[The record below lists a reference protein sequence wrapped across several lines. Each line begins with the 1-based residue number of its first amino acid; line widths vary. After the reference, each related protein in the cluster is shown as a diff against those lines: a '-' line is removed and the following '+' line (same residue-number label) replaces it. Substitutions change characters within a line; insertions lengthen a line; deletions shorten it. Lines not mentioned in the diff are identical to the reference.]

1 MLGRA
6 ARKRLLSFHAHNL
19 RRWTHDR
26 HKTVDDKPFGGGPG
40 MLMKPQPFLEALAWL
55 KLRNIKT
62 GRRRTGAARARV
74 IATAA
79 NGKPF
84 THADAARLATR
95 YTRIVF
101 LCGRYEGMDQRIL
114 DRLADEVFS
123 IGPYVLTG
131 GELPALVMTDAIARH
146 VPGVLGKEASLA
158 EESWSD
164 GEGEYPQYTRP
175 ETWLGIKVPKILLS
189 GHHKDIEAWKKAH
202 RMH

>member
-1 MLGRA
+1 
-6 ARKRLLSFHAHNL
+6 
-19 RRWTHDR
+19 
-26 HKTVDDKPFGGGPG
+26 
-40 MLMKPQPFLEALAWL
+40 
-55 KLRNIKT
+55 
-62 GRRRTGAARARV
+62 
-74 IATAA
+74 
-79 NGKPF
+79 
-84 THADAARLATR
+84 
-95 YTRIVF
+95 
-101 LCGRYEGMDQRIL
+101 
-114 DRLADEVFS
+114 VFS

>member
-1 MLGRA
+1 MAQTSEYQNRPPT
-6 ARKRLLSFHAHNL
+6 N
-19 RRWTHDR
+19 
-26 HKTVDDKPFGGGPG
+26 
-40 MLMKPQPFLEALAWL
+40 
-55 KLRNIKT
+55 
-62 GRRRTGAARARV
+62 RRRARARYRHGRERQAV
-74 IATAA
+74 Y
-79 NGKPF
+79 
-84 THADAARLATR
+84 HAGAARLATR